1 MQFPEGSTV
10 IHPHHGP
17 ATVMATA
24 TRTIGGK
31 QIEYAQLSIKGNDMN
46 VMFPV
51 HKADEIGIRS
61 VAGREELDR
70 LLKVLTGPTKGEESM
85 WSRRYKANMSRI
97 ASGDMLQIAAVVR
110 DLLRRREQ
118 GGLSQGEKD
127 MLRDASAPLC
137 AEIALAVDATEDQV
151 RDLIESL
158 ILEQSDAALKQLTK
172 RSVAPAKAS

>member
-1 MQFPEGSTV
+1 MQFSEGLTV

-17 ATVMATA
+17 AVVTGTSV
-24 TRTIGGK
+24 RTLGGK
-31 QIEYAQLSIKGNDMN
+31 RIEYVQLAIKGNGMN

-51 HKADEIGIRS
+51 HKAEEIGIRT

-70 LLKVLTGPTKGEESM
+70 LLSVLTGPTTGEEAM
-85 WSRRYKANMSRI
+85 WSRRYKANMARVST
-97 ASGDMLQIAAVVR
+97 GDMLQIAGVVR

-137 AEIALAVDATEDQV
+137 AEIALAVGVLEDEV
-151 RDLIESL
+151 RDIMTSL
-158 ILEQSDAALKQLTK
+158 ILDESSDALDELA
-172 RSVAPAKAS
+172 AAAKAS